1 METGCSANSNT
12 VKKIFGC
19 QIQTFKRDICLMNKE
34 LGLYIMKKN
43 KKKEK
48 QGACVIGGIPP
59 EFKRHVKK
67 CVVLAPQLSDYNI

>member
-1 METGCSANSNT
+1 
-12 VKKIFGC
+12 
-19 QIQTFKRDICLMNKE
+19 MNKE